1 MLGNQYLGTG
11 TKWCYVHTLSA
22 QYVTDCV
29 HSHSISPCQTPF
41 WNMNWVARTKQW
53 TARNLQK
60 LLHTGTRVHFCVRA
74 QDRDLALEH
83 RHRAR
88 ILARVCLEKE
98 CVHIGAQWVPYL
110 DTVIGYHVWTLP
122 KWMNVTK
129 VSQKSK
135 VTHPNKFQKQLA
147 GLMRKTTKLNI
158 RRLFCLLG
166 EKRPTKKYS
175 KQYEPLRG

>member
-1 MLGNQYLGTG
+1 MPEIGKINDWRWGCPHLVPGNQWLGTGTKRCCVHTLSIRCVTLRGCPHLVLGNQYLGTG
-11 TKWCYVHTLSA
+11 TKWCCVHTLSA

-60 LLHTGTRVHFCVRA
+60 LLHTGTRVHFCARA

-88 ILARVCLEKE
+88 ILTWVCLKKD
-98 CVHIGAQWVPYL
+98 CVHISAQ
-110 DTVIGYHVWTLP
+110 YHVWTLS
-122 KWMNVTK
+122 KWMNK
-129 VSQKSK
+129 
-135 VTHPNKFQKQLA
+135 
-147 GLMRKTTKLNI
+147 
-158 RRLFCLLG
+158 
-166 EKRPTKKYS
+166 
-175 KQYEPLRG
+175 